1 MNQLSALI
9 KNFIKSCHFMTYH
22 SQETRLLKQEICFL
36 LSLMGEL
43 TYSCF
48 FILLKYFMMQRQTN
62 KQTKEM
68 KLQFRNEL

>member
-1 MNQLSALI
+1 
-9 KNFIKSCHFMTYH
+9 MTYH